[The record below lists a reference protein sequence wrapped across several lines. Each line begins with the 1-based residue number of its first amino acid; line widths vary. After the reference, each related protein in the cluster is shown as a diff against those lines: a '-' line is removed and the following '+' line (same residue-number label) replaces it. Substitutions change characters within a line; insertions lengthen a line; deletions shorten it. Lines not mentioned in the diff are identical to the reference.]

1 MESKHNMKAKTL
13 IEKLQKFD
21 PEKIIVIRGY
31 EGGYNEV
38 EEVSEV
44 QLQPDVK
51 PWRSYG
57 SHKEDKNGDVLAIK
71 ID

>member
-1 MESKHNMKAKTL
+1 MT
-13 IEKLQKFD
+13 IVD
-21 PEKIIVIRGY
+21 PEKIVVIRGY

-38 EEVSEV
+38 EEISEV
-44 QLQPDVK
+44 QLRPDVK

-57 SHKEDKNGDVLAIK
+57 SHKEDKNGDIFAIK